1 MTTKNSTNSELQ
13 EAFGESLND
22 GQTIIFAKAPSSNP
36 EYTTIYLCQAI
47 KANRSA
53 SSAQEFFLGWTSN
66 RLVRCIHNAATKI
79 ANNLKVGDV
88 VPFDILITECVGPV
102 YEGQQPKIN
111 PGTGEV
117 VMFGEHE
124 VYERTELVE
133 KGKGRIVHLAKEEV
147 ANTIKV
153 SETPQT
159 AKQPVEAF

>member
-1 MTTKNSTNSELQ
+1 MITKNSKNAELV
-13 EAFGESLND
+13 EHFGEVIND
-22 GQTIIFAKAPSSNP
+22 GQTRIIAKEPSANP

-79 ANNLKVGDV
+79 AGNLKVGDI
-88 VPFDILITECVGPV
+88 VPFDILITECIGPV
-102 YEGQQPKIN
+102 YEGQNPKIN

-117 VMFGEHE
+117 IMFGEHE

-133 KGKGRIVHLAKEEV
+133 KGKGKIVYLANEET
-147 ANTIKV
+147 ANTITL
-153 SETPQT
+153 SETPQ
-159 AKQPVEAF
+159 AVKQPVEVI